1 MTTYED
7 LEAEYAVDGFSGTD
21 ALFFCQA
28 SHLAYAQR
36 DGAVDATAIEAQTQ
50 AWGFDDVEVFE
61 VVRGWDVDTQGYVA
75 YAPGRALIAFR
86 GTESG
91 RDWRTNL
98 QTVTDPGPWYDT
110 RVHEGFQDAF
120 AAVAL
125 RVGEIV
131 GRVVREEQ
139 EIWITGHSL
148 GGALAVLLAATLCEA
163 DRTVAG
169 LYTYAA
175 PRVGD
180 VAFASR
186 LDEQMAGA
194 AHWRVANAGDLV
206 PHLPPQPM
214 FCHAGNR
221 VLLMKDGRVSHREED
236 WKGMA
241 TGMWRWIRG
250 VVSKRALNIKAPHS
264 LEARGGYLERL
275 TNSLDSARGKAGGLD
290 RNDELPPAH

>member
-1 MTTYED
+1 MTTYD
-7 LEAEYAVDGFSGTD
+7 DPKAEYLLDGYSSTD
-21 ALFFCQA
+21 ALFFCRA

-36 DGAVDATAIEAQTQ
+36 DGAPDLAAIQAQTR
-50 AWGFDDVEVFE
+50 AWQFDAVEVFE

-75 YAPGRALIAFR
+75 YGPDRVLIAFR

-98 QTVTDPGPWYDT
+98 QAVTDPGPWRDT

-125 RVGEIV
+125 RLGEIL
-131 GRVVREEQ
+131 GRVVRESH

-148 GGALAVLLAATLCEA
+148 GGALAVLLAATLGETG
-163 DRTVAG
+163 RPVAG
-169 LYTYAA
+169 LYTFAA

-180 VAFASR
+180 SAFADR
-186 LDEQMAGA
+186 LNAHLTAA

-206 PHLPPQPM
+206 PHVPPEPT
-214 FCHAGNR
+214 FSHAGNR
-221 VLLMKDGRVSHREED
+221 ALLLKNGRVSHSEED
-236 WKGMA
+236 WIAMA

-250 VVSKRALNIKAPHS
+250 VVSNRALNIKAPHS
-264 LEARGGYLERL
+264 LEGKDGYLERL
-275 TNSLDSARGKAGGLD
+275 TNAL
-290 RNDELPPAH
+290 